1 MLSLKKKSKHRKGS
15 SGFFRGVS
23 GSVGDKDDT
32 RVVMLCDDIPSEE
45 SSWDSGRGSHSS
57 GARSGSEER
66 NQRRRSQSFQEK
78 GRMAP
83 SLSRSSRPTKQYS
96 VRDVRHVDPATTVYG
111 QIAGHSTLRIRKP
124 YEFQSALVSSR
135 YVFENLTLEV
145 KKIKTV

>member
-1 MLSLKKKSKHRKGS
+1 MLSLKKKSKQRKGR
-15 SGFFRGVS
+15 SGFFRGMS
-23 GSVGDKDDT
+23 GSVGDMDDT
-32 RVVMLCDDIPSEE
+32 RVVMLCEDVPSEE

-57 GARSGSEER
+57 GARSGSEEPK
-66 NQRRRSQSFQEK
+66 QRWRSQSFQEK

-96 VRDVRHVDPATTVYG
+96 VREVRHVDPAATVYG
-111 QIAGHSTLRIRKP
+111 QIAGHSTLCIRDP

-145 KKIKTV
+145 